1 MQGRYLPNSKWAP
14 CDPDEEALAED
25 AQRRQ
30 VNNVAGAAGGSQIL
44 LMVLQDVSPHGDVP
58 TCSQMPDVTCSA
70 Q

>member
-30 VNNVAGAAGGSQIL
+30 VNNVAGAACVPHVVWML
-44 LMVLQDVSPHGDVP
+44 LQDMLPHGHFP
-58 TCSQMPDVTCSA
+58 HM
-70 Q
+70 

>member
-30 VNNVAGAAGGSQIL
+30 VNNVAGAA
-44 LMVLQDVSPHGDVP
+44 
-58 TCSQMPDVTCSA
+58 CVTRVGESMTALNGIVRCVASW
-70 Q
+70 